1 MNITH
6 DPPNNPDD
14 YNEHVDIKF
23 RSHIPNCPSYLNKP
37 EMWMS
42 ASTYSAK
49 VKEMLARELP
59 DKEERD
65 KQYKQWHRERQ
76 QEAERFYKTIRR
88 KS

>member
-1 MNITH
+1 MNITR

-14 YNEHVDIKF
+14 YNEHVDIIF

-42 ASTYSAK
+42 AELYSGA

-65 KQYKQWHRERQ
+65 KQYKQWHEDRLRV
-76 QEAERFYKTIRR
+76 AKSFYKTIRR
-88 KS
+88 

>member
-6 DPPNNPDD
+6 DPPNNPRDYDD
-14 YNEHVDIKF
+14 HVKKF
-23 RSHIPNCPSYLNKP
+23 RSHIPNCPSYLNNP

-42 ASTYSAK
+42 ADTYSIA

-59 DKEERD
+59 EKEERD

-88 KS
+88 